1 MTLTSTD
8 IPSLVTNTVCGRLR
22 VSEHTR
28 VQRLP
33 RPVVRTIL
41 HESVLDIEART
52 NTFISRII
60 STPTEVDVNLGH
72 VIEADD
78 ALVSDLI
85 YEVWEA
91 GFRHITNTY
100 VPRDDGAVFRG
111 DVVVLDG
118 REKIVSESDG
128 RIVHR
133 VIGWSGH
140 PTEVDISVADPSVA
154 VFCR

>member
-1 MTLTSTD
+1 MTSPSN
-8 IPSLVTNTVCGRLR
+8 IVSLVTGTACGKLQI
-22 VSEHTR
+22 SEHTR
-28 VQRLP
+28 IQRLP

-60 STPTEVDVNLGH
+60 STPAEVDVNLGH
-72 VIEADD
+72 VIESDD

-85 YEVWEA
+85 YEVWES

-111 DVVVLDG
+111 DVIVVDG

-140 PTEVDISVADPSVA
+140 PTEVDISVADPSVSA
-154 VFCR
+154 FRR